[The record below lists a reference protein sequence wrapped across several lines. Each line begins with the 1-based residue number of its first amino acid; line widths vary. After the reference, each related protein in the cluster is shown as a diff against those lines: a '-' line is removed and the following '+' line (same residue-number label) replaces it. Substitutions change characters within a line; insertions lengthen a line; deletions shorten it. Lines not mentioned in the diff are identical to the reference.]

1 MARGTFNGPID
12 ATFLP
17 RRHWQLNEPLSFQSD
32 EIERDEINFLRKHC
46 DYVSSNGTVT
56 AKAGT
61 VTDLASIPRFAWTFV
76 APFEVARAAVLH
88 DVLCITCGE
97 KLDYVT
103 DFEFEEL
110 RILTD
115 KVFRLAMESSEPE
128 IPSWKIKA
136 CYYAV
141 RLFGTRAIKGTIRK
155 QMDVEVLRE
164 RNRVKREH
172 QEAESRHNDNWHN
185 EGGAHH

>member
-17 RRHWQLNEPLSFQSD
+17 RRHWQLNEPLSFKSE
-32 EIERDEINFLRKHC
+32 EITKEEIDFLRKHC
-46 DYVSSNGTVT
+46 DYVDEDGTIT
-56 AKAGT
+56 AKKGT
-61 VTDLASIPRFAWTFV
+61 VTDLASIPRVAWTFI

-88 DVLCITCGE
+88 DVLCVTCGE

-110 RILTD
+110 RVLTD
-115 KVFRLAMESSEPE
+115 KVFLLAMQSSEPE

-136 CYYAV
+136 CYTAV
-141 RLFGTRAIKGTIRK
+141 RLFGTRAIKGTVRE

-164 RNRVKREH
+164 RNRVKRE
-172 QEAESRHNDNWHN
+172 QEN
-185 EGGAHH
+185 

>member
-1 MARGTFNGPID
+1 MAKGVFNGPID

-17 RRHWQLNEPLSFQSD
+17 RRHWQLNEPLSFKSD
-32 EIERDEINFLRKHC
+32 EIGKDEINFLQKHC
-46 DYVSSNGTVT
+46 DYVGDDGVIT

-88 DVLCITCGE
+88 DVLCVTCGE

-103 DFEFEEL
+103 DYEFEEL

-115 KVFRLAMESSEPE
+115 KVFLLAMKSSEPE
-128 IPSWKIKA
+128 IPSWKIKI

-141 RLFGTRAIKGTIRK
+141 RLFGTRAIKGTVRK

-164 RNRVKREH
+164 RNELKREILNVG
-172 QEAESRHNDNWHN
+172 RVRTDNK
-185 EGGAHH
+185 